1 VRRMTEP
8 VEQLGAY
15 CGLAAMVG
23 VLVLGALYLST
34 RRDLED
40 LRRRQERADRLPRF
54 LDEAVAAVE
63 EAHLALSELALDLSS
78 AGRSPGA
85 RESVAQA
92 LLAVKAMRRRVHM
105 HFPPAH
111 PVDVAYGEV
120 EQSLDARASYLIGI
134 AERLG
139 EADTMVEGGYAHDD
153 ELRERVEVAV
163 GRFAAAARDEVS
175 TGGIAHSPTVEAR

>member
-1 VRRMTEP
+1 MSRVYGP

-15 CGLAAMVG
+15 CGLGAMVG

-40 LRRRQERADRLPRF
+40 LRRRQEQGDRLRRF
-54 LDEAVAAVE
+54 LDEAAAAVE
-63 EAHLALSELALDLSS
+63 EAHRALSELALDLSS
-78 AGRSPGA
+78 AGRSAEA
-85 RESVAQA
+85 RESAAKAVF
-92 LLAVKAMRRRVHM
+92 AVKAMRRGVHM
-105 HFPPAH
+105 HFPPEH

-120 EQSLDARASYLIGI
+120 EQSVDALASYLIGI

-139 EADTMVEGGYAHDD
+139 EGDTMIEGGYTHDD
-153 ELRERVEVAV
+153 ELRERVGVAV
-163 GRFAAAARDEVS
+163 GRFAGAARDEVS

>member
-1 VRRMTEP
+1 MGP
-8 VEQLGAY
+8 LEQLGAY

-40 LRRRQERADRLPRF
+40 LRRRQERGDRLRRF
-54 LDEAVAAVE
+54 LDEAVAAVG
-63 EAHLALSELALDLSS
+63 EAHRALSELALDLSS
-78 AGRSPGA
+78 AGRSAEA
-85 RESVAQA
+85 RESEAVF
-92 LLAVKAMRRRVHM
+92 AVKAMRRGVHI
-105 HFPPAH
+105 HFPPEH

-120 EQSLDARASYLIGI
+120 EQSVDALASYLIGI

-139 EADTMVEGGYAHDD
+139 EGDAMIEGGYTHDD

-163 GRFAAAARDEVS
+163 GRFAGAARGEVS